1 MRKQLS
7 ILFLAFAAFSISAQD
22 SWEERALRQLDKKL
36 SAELVDTKL
45 SEAVAFVSQFS
56 GLNIIINPKVLA
68 TNPVV
73 NLRVKDMDVGNF
85 IKWLTKL
92 TDTYAEVVNQ
102 AIYITDKPSEEAAES
117 EKEDLM
123 MLATSLHAEIT
134 LPPKGVELTDTD
146 RFQIA
151 LKLIEKLEV
160 KPTDFP
166 GPDLSI
172 GAKEAGTITNPFQ
185 QK

>member
-1 MRKQLS
+1 MRSLLPLLLIFS
-7 ILFLAFAAFSISAQD
+7 FILAAQD

-36 SAELVDTKL
+36 SAEMVDTKL
-45 SEAVAFVSQFS
+45 SEAMSFVSQFS
-56 GLNIIINPKVLA
+56 GLNIIINPKVLQS
-68 TNPVV
+68 NPVV
-73 NLRVKDMDVGNF
+73 NIRVKDMDVGNF

-123 MLATSLHAEIT
+123 MLAASLHAEIT
-134 LPPKGVELTDTD
+134 LPPKGVELTDAD

-151 LKLIEKLEV
+151 MKLIEKLEV

-166 GPDLSI
+166 GPDI
-172 GAKEAGTITNPFQ
+172 GIGLKETPTITNPFQ
-185 QK
+185 PK